1 MEREAP
7 RFPARHTRAPPCRFP
22 RCVRDALGQSHVRA
36 QRGLLRLYRRTGLGG
51 IAPRSRPYA
60 GEVLRRSPSAR
71 PGPSG
76 GVPARR
82 RERDRPVPGRAQDTL
97 CSNICRVTA
106 TLHRSGDFLPSTSW
120 GPRSCPDGVHRLP
133 WGTEISAAQLP
144 VDWWTVDLH
153 RLWRRRRSTACGW
166 SCPLPTHSLRPVVP
180 SELGLLHIPVHCSA
194 TRRGLSPARVK
205 AVTPRCWIG
214 LWERWVKL
222 GTALG
227 RSAPRLCTECA
238 ELSVLHR
245 DPGLSTGPAHRARGQ
260 NFASDLGKRRYPR
273 FPQAL
278 LLLPTRETGN
288 FASKWVLCTTRCP
301 ASGCPASRLD
311 PDRRL
316 LSVRCVRLFPGVLPL
331 PGAPDTES
339 DDEGQAGRE
348 RRQQQEAA

>member
-36 QRGLLRLYRRTGLGG
+36 QRGLLRLNRRTGLGG

-71 PGPSG
+71 RGPPQQCSGPPPRARPSG
-76 GVPARR
+76 SGSCTGHALFEYLPGYGHSPQIRR
-82 RERDRPVPGRAQDTL
+82 LSSVHILG
-97 CSNICRVTA
+97 TA
-106 TLHRSGDFLPSTSW
+106 KLSR
-120 GPRSCPDGVHRLP
+120 RCPQAP

-227 RSAPRLCTECA
+227 RSAPRLCTGCA

-288 FASKWVLCTTRCP
+288 FASKWVLCTTRRP